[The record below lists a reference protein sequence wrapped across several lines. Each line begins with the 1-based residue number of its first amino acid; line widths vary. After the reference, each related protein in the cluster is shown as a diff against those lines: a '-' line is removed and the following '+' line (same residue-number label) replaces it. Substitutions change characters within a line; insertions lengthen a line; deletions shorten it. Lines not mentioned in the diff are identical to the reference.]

1 MKPRLLLSGL
11 AALMLS
17 VSSVGTL
24 FAQGRV
30 FVNHDEWTLS
40 SSGRTAAGAANVTTF
55 TRNVMSWL
63 TGGSTGAVLI
73 TSNNFGF
80 PQSTI
85 ASDLS
90 TGGFGFT
97 TAADASLTAWGNRSS
112 YSALFVDVT
121 SVSSL
126 SNAQFQAD
134 LRSYVLGGGSVF
146 MNLGTGALGSAGEA
160 SRANGFLEYFGLTA
174 APTYDGVRGSLSTA
188 GYDTESPF
196 GAALFTGV
204 GQLFMDNGN
213 PLAAGGAN
221 TAGYTTQI
229 FGRGFYGAAARSVE
243 VPEPSSVALLLVGL
257 SGMGLV
263 ARGRRRA

>member
-11 AALMLS
+11 AALVLS

-80 PQSTI
+80 PPSTI
-85 ASDLS
+85 GSDLS

-97 TAADASLTAWGNRSS
+97 TTADASVAAWGNRAS
-112 YSALFVDVT
+112 YSALFVDVS

-126 SNAQFQAD
+126 SNAQFQSD

-146 MNLGTGALGSAGEA
+146 MNLGTGTGGAAAEA
-160 SRANGFLEYFGLTA
+160 ARANGFLEYFGLQATS
-174 APTYDGVRGSLSTA
+174 PYNGVSGVLSTA
-188 GYDTESPF
+188 GYDTQAPF
-196 GAALFTGV
+196 GAPLFTGV
-204 GQLFMDNGN
+204 AQLYQQNGN
-213 PLAAGGAN
+213 SVTTGGAN
-221 TAGYTTQI
+221 TAGYATQI
-229 FGRGFYGAAARSVE
+229 FGDGLYGAASARTVS
-243 VPEPSSVALLLVGL
+243 VPEPSTVALLLVGL
-257 SGMGLV
+257 SGVGFV
-263 ARGRRRA
+263 ARRRRA